1 MNFAEKTF
9 KLEKLIDVKSG
20 IEEFIKLKID
30 EKSKLLYSKEYS
42 VDKDKDIDDTIATL
56 DEQLVEVK
64 LAIQI
69 ANTNEKHEDGN
80 TNNYYIYLLSSLN
93 RRLAMLRDLEKRG
106 ETHLFLFSKE
116 TTKGPNAA
124 HNKKIRERLTTKK
137 EIEKRMKELANEVV
151 KIETS
156 ISEIKPKLTEF
167 NERVETKVKVFEG
180 LEKFF

>member
-42 VDKDKDIDDTIATL
+42 VDKELDIDDTIATL
-56 DEQLVEVK
+56 DDQLVEVK

-80 TNNYYIYLLSSLN
+80 SNNYYIYLLSSLN
-93 RRLAMLRDLEKRG
+93 RKLATLRDLEKRG
-106 ETHLFLFSKE
+106 ENHLFLFTKE
-116 TTKGPNAA
+116 TTKGPHSA
-124 HNKKIRERLTTKK
+124 HNKKIRDHLTTKK
-137 EIEKRMKELANEVV
+137 EMEKRMNELAKKIT